1 MYYELYKNVDG
12 EFDLWD
18 DYGASEVHKLAD
30 DAWRFGKMGIPV
42 KVVLVKAGEDGE
54 EDER

>member
-12 EFDLWD
+12 EYDLWD

-42 KVVLVKAGEDGE
+42 KVVLVKSGDDE
-54 EDER
+54 EDEQ